1 MMSRISRNR
10 FLYCHISQ
18 LNQEFTVRVLFWS
31 CSIGDEMAACSF
43 WGWPSEKKSLGWA
56 VLRTGAKFYSLMPCF
71 WLIWGQLQGD
81 LPHFCCV
88 PCLLLETPP
97 QLIIRSRHVSATF
110 TFGVKSFC
118 SVDRDFLLLTDIY
131 KSFIWSSCH
140 RGIDEMIV
148 VCWKHV
154 VWHISW
160 ELIDMCSSVCT
171 NMHMLFYLW
180 GIKTLIAGVVVV
192 RLFLVPLASPQLSWT
207 EVIRNCKVPYW
218 RTVYCV
224 ELNWPGCTWVQ

>member
-1 MMSRISRNR
+1 MRHWLPVPCLWCHKSGETDFCFVIFHSWIRSSRCVFYSD
-10 FLYCHISQ
+10 LAP
-18 LNQEFTVRVLFWS
+18 QETKL
-31 CSIGDEMAACSF
+31 AACSF
-43 WGWPSEKKSLGWA
+43 WGWPSQKKSRVSRFKNGCKILQSDAMLLANLRADSGW
-56 VLRTGAKFYSLMPCF
+56 
-71 WLIWGQLQGD
+71 

-97 QLIIRSRHVSATF
+97 QLTIRSLNVSATF
-110 TFGVKSFC
+110 TFGMKSVC

-148 VCWKHV
+148 VCGKHV

-160 ELIDMCSSVCT
+160 ELMDMCSSVCT

-180 GIKTLIAGVVVV
+180 GIKTLIAAIPVV
-192 RLFLVPLASPQLSWT
+192 RLFLVPAELRYKGPFVVWNWT
-207 EVIRNCKVPYW
+207 GW
-218 RTVYCV
+218 
-224 ELNWPGCTWVQ
+224 TWLQ